1 MTTWI
6 DRYEASRKLGLKPQ
20 TIAGWVKLHGIS
32 VVGTGRESR
41 YNLAELERL
50 RSELEA
56 RRTAVQFTSETR
68 TPGGPNKHH
77 HRPRIAQMLSAGVP
91 GPKIAD
97 QLGVSKSLV
106 YNIRRELGE
115 DSTVHG

>member
-1 MTTWI
+1 MTAETWI
-6 DRYEASRKLGLKPQ
+6 DRYEASRRLGVQPQ

-32 VVGTGRESR
+32 VVGSGRESR

-77 HRPRIAQMLSAGVP
+77 ARGMIAELLAAGVP
-91 GPKIAD
+91 GPKVAD
-97 QLGVSKSLV
+97 KLGVSRWLV
-106 YNIRRELGE
+106 YEVRKEL
-115 DSTVHG
+115 T